1 MNILIVEI
9 FVQGTFGALK
19 QLSRNTPQKKNGKS
33 GFNLGN
39 AKPVFLNCDLSKI
52 IFLQTSK
59 NEVSK

>member
-9 FVQGTFGALK
+9 FVHGTFSALK
-19 QLSRNTPQKKNGKS
+19 QLSRNTPQKNGKS

-39 AKPVFLNCDLSKI
+39 AKPIFLNCDLSQI
-52 IFLQTSK
+52 IFLQTTK